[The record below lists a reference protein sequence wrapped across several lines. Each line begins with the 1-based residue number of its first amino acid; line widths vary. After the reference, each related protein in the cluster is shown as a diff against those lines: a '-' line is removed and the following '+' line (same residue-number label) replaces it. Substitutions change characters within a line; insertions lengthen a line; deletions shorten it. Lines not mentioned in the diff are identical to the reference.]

1 MEQRPAAVAG
11 LFYPANPSL
20 LQSMMNEWI
29 SATETVPARA
39 PVALIA
45 PHAGY
50 IYSGSV
56 AASAYRQVVN
66 AQHIRRVLLLGP
78 AHRLGFHGHAVSSA
92 HHFMTP
98 LGPVPV
104 DVVAIQHLI
113 SRGFAQIIDPA
124 HAQEHALEVQLP
136 FLQRCVPQ
144 PFAVVP
150 ILVGASAP
158 QLVASMLEALWQSE
172 SDLVIVSSDLSHYL
186 DYATAQ
192 RHDQESIARI
202 LSGQELAHDQ
212 ACGATPING
221 LLEMARRRNWRP
233 RLLDLR
239 NSGDTAGDRSRV
251 VGYGAL
257 AFEAAYA

>member
-11 LFYPANPSL
+11 LFYPANPTL

-29 SATETVPARA
+29 SAFETLPALA
-39 PVALIA
+39 PMALIA

-50 IYSGSV
+50 MYSGPI

-66 AQHIRRVLLLGP
+66 AHHVRRVVLLGP
-78 AHRLGFHGHAVSSA
+78 AHRLGFGGHAVSSA
-92 HHFMTP
+92 RHFMTP
-98 LGPVPV
+98 LGPVAL
-104 DVVAIQHLI
+104 DRVAIQQLI
-113 SRGFAQIIDPA
+113 SSGLARINDPA

-136 FLQRCVPQ
+136 FLQRCLPQ
-144 PFAVVP
+144 PFVVIP
-150 ILVGASAP
+150 ILVGSSDP
-158 QLVASMLEALWQSE
+158 QSVATMLEMLWQSE

-192 RHDQESIARI
+192 RHDQEAIERI
-202 LSGQELAHDQ
+202 LSGQELTHDQ

-221 LLEMARRRNWRP
+221 LLQMARRRNWQP

-239 NSGDTAGDRSRV
+239 NSGDTAGDRDRV
-251 VGYGAL
+251 VGYAAL